1 MATSG
6 LTQPMKELHLHDCE
20 IVNDVI
26 FFLQKN
32 HKVSSDEEIIKV
44 CKDSFPETE
53 IYDAK
58 QVLHDECLEHIKNY
72 DAKVADRIIKTR
84 KGERK
89 LQSVLADIIKG
100 IDVLEACSCDV
111 SFGAKDVARIPEFT
125 AEETTL
131 ISVMSKLISIEK
143 RLASAEE
150 EIDNLKTKN
159 EELENENKELRDENR
174 KSKSSSSSVMDASG
188 TSVGEGSGA
197 AATSDPRSPQGQAPA
212 TAAASDKSQH
222 LHRSKLTSQQKYVK
236 NQVYLESAL
245 EAVATAVENGTP
257 VLDAICI
264 GKTKGEE
271 VANSYAQ
278 KTKQQNSTMRQGT
291 TAATGNGRTGNTGAS
306 GPATQAD
313 EFPVLQRATNRSK
326 LSKIAPYK
334 RGNSDNATGKAVIQ
348 KPRYMENKCLVIRGL
363 RKDLEK
369 DECLQYIKD
378 TAKRE
383 INVLH
388 MACLSRKYSP
398 WLTIAIELDTEDYNI
413 LSDINIWENHISIR
427 EFVGWRF
434 WRGDRPKR
442 LTAGDIKKSVR
453 MSWNSDGRP
462 N

>member
-1 MATSG
+1 M
-6 LTQPMKELHLHDCE
+6 
-20 IVNDVI
+20 
-26 FFLQKN
+26 
-32 HKVSSDEEIIKV
+32 
-44 CKDSFPETE
+44 
-53 IYDAK
+53 
-58 QVLHDECLEHIKNY
+58 
-72 DAKVADRIIKTR
+72 
-84 KGERK
+84 
-89 LQSVLADIIKG
+89 
-100 IDVLEACSCDV
+100 
-111 SFGAKDVARIPEFT
+111 
-125 AEETTL
+125 
-131 ISVMSKLISIEK
+131 
-143 RLASAEE
+143 
-150 EIDNLKTKN
+150 
-159 EELENENKELRDENR
+159 
-174 KSKSSSSSVMDASG
+174 
-188 TSVGEGSGA
+188 
-197 AATSDPRSPQGQAPA
+197 
-212 TAAASDKSQH
+212 
-222 LHRSKLTSQQKYVK
+222 
-236 NQVYLESAL
+236 
-245 EAVATAVENGTP
+245 
-257 VLDAICI
+257 LDAICI

-306 GPATQAD
+306 GSATEAD
-313 EFPVLQRATNRSK
+313 EFPVLHRATNRSK

-378 TAKRE
+378 TAKSE

-398 WLTIAIELDTEDYNI
+398 WLTIAIELDTGDYNI

-442 LTAGDIKKSVR
+442 LTAGDIKDSVY